1 MSKLDLQHEIA
12 SAWFSLSSAI
22 KTASM
27 ATSNEEKTTITM
39 DSDVIIEICELT
51 AAVIVTLIVMVIL
64 YKSRNRINRFIRRA
78 FPKDKFPHPTNQVP
92 TAFGALDV
100 ERFND
105 MMQAY
110 ATGST
115 LNRNSQAPNN
125 AFDGI
130 NAEMQQRI
138 KSSLIQQPSSVTLH
152 N

>member
-1 MSKLDLQHEIA
+1 M
-12 SAWFSLSSAI
+12 
-22 KTASM
+22 
-27 ATSNEEKTTITM
+27 
-39 DSDVIIEICELT
+39 IIEICELT
-51 AAVIVTLIVMVIL
+51 AAVVVTLIVMVIL

-92 TAFGALDV
+92 TAFGALDA

-115 LNRNSQAPNN
+115 LNCNSQTPIN

-130 NAEMQQRI
+130 NAKMQERI
-138 KSSLIQQPSSVTLH
+138 RSSLIQQPSSVTLP